1 MPSEMKSMELLHGR
15 INLPGLQHADLQANW
30 IALKSL
36 GSIALFEEAWG
47 ALSPCWHK
55 KSTAAVQ
62 TQTAAPPDGFI
73 WVGWPVSWRNTRK

>member
-30 IALKSL
+30 NALESL

-47 ALSPCWHK
+47 SVVPLLAQQADSNGADSDRC
-55 KSTAAVQ
+55 AARRVYL
-62 TQTAAPPDGFI
+62 G
-73 WVGWPVSWRNTRK
+73 